1 MNVLSLLNKVQE
13 LNSSTNAINLQKQN
27 LWEITGQID
36 QGEKVLEIMKQNKIS
51 IEKSIWDLENEKAL
65 IEPQVQ
71 MLYEITK
78 AEYTEF
84 AKFDET
90 DPEYMQ
96 KINFEAE
103 MVQRLNLVEK
113 MLWKELTP
121 NPQRTITVKTQVSPV
136 EEKVCETADNC
147 SLN

>member
-1 MNVLSLLNKVQE
+1 MNVLNLLNKVQE
-13 LNSSTNAINLQKQN
+13 LNSNTNAINLQKQN

-71 MLYEITK
+71 MLYDLVKT
-78 AEYTEF
+78 EYTEF

-90 DPEYMQ
+90 DPEYTA
-96 KINFEAE
+96 KINYEQE
-103 MVQRLNLVEK
+103 LVQRLNLVEK
-113 MLWKELTP
+113 ILWKGQTST
-121 NPQRTITVKTQVSPV
+121 PQRIIKVELKTEAV
-136 EEKVCETADNC
+136 EEKSCEVAQNC
-147 SLN
+147 DL

>member
-1 MNVLSLLNKVQE
+1 MNVLNLFNKVQE

-121 NPQRTITVKTQVSPV
+121 TPQRIIKV
-136 EEKVCETADNC
+136 EFKEAEKVEGETKEAQSCD
-147 SLN
+147 L